1 MSAELARHVGHRAH
15 LLDPRRLRCDDC
27 TQTVWLPDTAGAT
40 STSSRSPI
48 PGPGEPRCPTHPTEH
63 ASSCRTCAADA
74 KAATD
79 LDTGGRHTPV
89 LEPTADVPAR
99 AAEARALLPARTTTA
114 RSASTKLQA
123 RPYDDPERMAQAR
136 AELAAREPVPLP
148 EQQPAG
154 DPT

>member
-1 MSAELARHVGHRAH
+1 MTVLGQHIDRPDQRHRLV
-15 LLDPRRLRCDDC
+15 LLDDRRLRCHDC
-27 TQTVWLPDTAGAT
+27 AFTLVLPAVTGST
-40 STSSRSPI
+40 STSQSPI
-48 PGPGEPRCPTHPTEH
+48 PGKGEPRCATHPTEH

-79 LDTGGRHTPV
+79 LDTGGRHTPA

-123 RPYDDPERMAQAR
+123 RPYDDPERMAAAR
-136 AELAAREPVPLP
+136 AELAAREPIPLP
-148 EQQPAG
+148 DDE
-154 DPT
+154 PTS